1 MKKRFSLMALL
12 MSVMLLLTACSSGG
26 QVMDGAKT
34 PENPPAR
41 VPRPLWCLNI
51 TASMIIT
58 NWTFAALP
66 EPIRPTIIRTVIT
79 QFLSIVSF
87 LCGGKE
93 LHRRAE
99 SSGSSLL
106 SLRHRLRIKASGA
119 AVSFS
124 EADPD
129 LYMIGLSLFFMIVIR
144 HLLHRTF

>member
-1 MKKRFSLMALL
+1 MHSITRWIMADPYDTTDHYQDGYYTVPFDRF
-12 MSVMLLLTACSSGG
+12 
-26 QVMDGAKT
+26 
-34 PENPPAR
+34 
-41 VPRPLWCLNI
+41 
-51 TASMIIT
+51 
-58 NWTFAALP
+58 
-66 EPIRPTIIRTVIT
+66 
-79 QFLSIVSF
+79 F

-99 SSGSSLL
+99 SSGSSPL

-129 LYMIGLSLFFMIVIR
+129 LYIIGLILAFMVVIR